1 MDKEL
6 KDFFEGYDISGEE
19 DEQTYRRQAK
29 QVGEQFEEKLE
40 RVGHKLRFAQDLLA
54 LFRYFMDG
62 RVRWQRKTIVVG
74 ALLYFISPLDAV
86 PDIAPLVGYL
96 DDLGVILAVTKF
108 MSAELAPYY
117 QAPAA
122 PQPARAPAAKAPAY
136 AAQPEAEEQMAF
148 D

>member
-6 KDFFEGYDISGEE
+6 KDYFEGYDISGEQ
-19 DEQTYRRQAK
+19 DEEVYRHQSK

-40 RVGHKLRFAQDLLA
+40 RVGHKLRFAQDLIA
-54 LFRYFMDG
+54 LFRYFSDAA
-62 RVRWQRKTIVVG
+62 VPWQKKTIVVG
-74 ALLYFISPLDAV
+74 ALLYFISPLDAI
-86 PDIAPLVGYL
+86 PDFAPLAGYL

-117 QAPAA
+117 QMPSEPA
-122 PQPARAPAAKAPAY
+122 QHKAPASRP
-136 AAQPEAEEQMAF
+136 APRPEPEEHIAF